1 MPRKVRDFGIT
12 VVVLTILF
20 GILWLT
26 SPLVREHVTR
36 ISGQTQTQGWQSS
49 AGPISN
55 AAMGALAITSGFAGD
70 NPVMF
75 AFMIVAVVLFVFM
88 VKVS

>member
-1 MPRKVRDFGIT
+1 M
-12 VVVLTILF
+12 LF
-20 GILWLT
+20 GMLMLM
-26 SPLVREHVTR
+26 SPLVRERVTQ
-36 ISGQTQTQGWQSS
+36 ITGQAQTEGWQSS

-75 AFMIVAVVLFVFM
+75 AFSVVAVVLFMFM